1 MGLCLYMFQ
10 ACLSVHFGHHL
21 TLKNQSVFNLTKLE
35 IATVSTAHTPI
46 NKTGLNNSARQ
57 KSFLQGPIK
66 DHFVE
71 KKTKKNT
78 LLKNKTN

>member
-1 MGLCLYMFQ
+1 MLQ
-10 ACLSVHFGHHL
+10 ACLSVHFGDHFPF
-21 TLKNQSVFNLTKLE
+21 KNQSALNLTKLE

-46 NKTGLNNSARQ
+46 NKTGLNNKPRQ

-71 KKTKKNT
+71 KKKKKNT
-78 LLKNKTN
+78 LLKN